1 MSQNQ
6 LATIPAT
13 VETMPSATDDES
25 QVVER
30 FMEASRDLVPNVQIT
45 LAKRIIRPGTNKVV
59 CLAAKTSIPLHDDEV
74 ASVSDLA
81 LRLSDGTN
89 VALSLS
95 FFNDQGVE
103 YATPLKRYVY
113 SPADYNKKNR
123 SHLGLVL
130 MGMAAVFM
138 AATPALNSKP
148 YMTFYNYA
156 SHPAAALSSKDAIK
170 PFAAL
175 ATGAAVKFGPPVPSV
190 FKGSSK
196 SQTKSSA
203 KYRQSG
209 SHAKSSHQLTP
220 VAESHGQALVPPP
233 PPTPWVSSFGPL
245 PVFDP
250 RSFAG
255 TGTAAAGPV
264 SNAKADAAKSEPVS
278 KSEAKNT
285 SASANTNAR
294 KATEPVKAAESLK
307 APESPTKA
315 AAAAAKFATP
325 QTKNSVSERS
335 AAVERA
341 TATEKVLSPTA
352 KTAVPEKPV
361 VIEKAQPSDDVSII
375 ETKTYRP
382 HASNFWPSST
392 GQASAPTPEDS
403 TPMQLERIVPPSRDN
418 F

>member
-138 AATPALNSKP
+138 AATTTLNSKP

-170 PFAAL
+170 PLAAL
-175 ATGAAVKFGPPVPSV
+175 ATGAAVRFGPPVPSV
-190 FKGSSK
+190 FKGPFK
-196 SQTKSSA
+196 SQAKSSI
-203 KYRQSG
+203 KYKQSG
-209 SHAKSSHQLTP
+209 NHTKSSHQSSP
-220 VAESHGQALVPPP
+220 AAESHGQTLVPPP

-250 RSFAG
+250 RSLAG
-255 TGTAAAGPV
+255 TGTAAATAGIV
-264 SNAKADAAKSEPVS
+264 TNAKADAAKSEPVS
-278 KSEAKNT
+278 KSEAKNAA
-285 SASANTNAR
+285 SASANAR
-294 KATEPVKAAESLK
+294 KAAESAKAAESLK
-307 APESPTKA
+307 GPEASTKTTT
-315 AAAAAKFATP
+315 AAKSATP
-325 QTKNSVSERS
+325 QTKNSVSEKP
-335 AAVERA
+335 AAVERSA
-341 TATEKVLSPTA
+341 VTEKALPAATKMA
-352 KTAVPEKPV
+352 APEKPV
-361 VIEKAQPSDDVSII
+361 ADEKAQPSDDVSII

-382 HASNFWPSST
+382 HASNFWPSSAA
-392 GQASAPTPEDS
+392 QASAPAPGDS